1 MLAPVKETA
10 AQFEIPG
17 NFAEA
22 ASYGGGHIH
31 DTYLLRFE
39 DSARSAR
46 YILQRINTRVFRD
59 PVALMDNLWRIC
71 RSQRRELE
79 RENANDPERRHLR
92 LVPTTE
98 DRTHWVDPKGGYWR
112 CFHFQEGTRSL
123 DRVETEHQ
131 AYETARTFGRFAARL
146 TRFEGPRL
154 AITIPDFHNLE
165 HRYAALKAA
174 ILADSHGRAKPV
186 EAEIDR
192 AADWYEALRGALREA
207 ESESLPIRIV
217 HNDCK
222 INNVLLDAET
232 GEGLCAIDL
241 DTVMD
246 GNVLADFGELVRTS
260 SCRSA
265 EDEAGLGEM
274 AIELDLVR
282 GVARGYLSSMGAILT
297 PLELNALPLAG
308 PLMAFEN
315 AIRFLTDHL
324 SGDVYFRTHR
334 KAQNLDRARAQ
345 LRRVELLEAERD
357 AIRKIIE
364 SAQLEIHSAGK

>member
-1 MLAPVKETA
+1 
-10 AQFEIPG
+10 
-17 NFAEA
+17 
-22 ASYGGGHIH
+22 
-31 DTYLLRFE
+31 
-39 DSARSAR
+39 
-46 YILQRINTRVFRD
+46 
-59 PVALMDNLWRIC
+59 MDNLRRIC
-71 RSQRRELE
+71 HSQRRELE
-79 RENANDPERRHLR
+79 RERANDPERRYLR
-92 LVPTTE
+92 RVPTTE
-98 DRTHWVDPKGGYWR
+98 DRTHWVDPEGDYWR

-131 AYETARTFGRFAARL
+131 AYETARAFGHFAARL

-154 AITIPDFHNLE
+154 AITIPDFHDLE
-165 HRYAALKAA
+165 RRYAALEAA

-186 EAEIDR
+186 TAEIDR
-192 AADWYEALRGALREA
+192 AADWYEALREALREA
-207 ESESLPIRIV
+207 GAESLPIRIV

-222 INNVLLDAET
+222 INNVLLDAKT
-232 GEGLCAIDL
+232 GEGLCPIDL

-260 SCRSA
+260 SSRSA

-282 GVARGYLSSMGAILT
+282 GVARGYLSAMGAILT
-297 PLELNALPLAG
+297 PLEFNALPLAG
-308 PLMAFEN
+308 SLMAFEN

-334 KAQNLDRARAQ
+334 EAQNLDRARAQ

-357 AIRKIIE
+357 AIRKILE
-364 SAQLEIHSAGK
+364 SAQLELRSAEK